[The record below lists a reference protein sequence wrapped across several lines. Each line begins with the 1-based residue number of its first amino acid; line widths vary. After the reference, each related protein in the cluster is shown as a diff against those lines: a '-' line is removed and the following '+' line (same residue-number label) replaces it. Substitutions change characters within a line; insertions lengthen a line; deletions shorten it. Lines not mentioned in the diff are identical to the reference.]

1 MLIKNILFLIAT
13 TNKPWDID
21 SAFLRPGRFGT
32 RVYIGLPDAPARD
45 YMVRNRMEKIRKK
58 GVVAVAGD
66 IDYEAIVEKTEGFNG
81 SDMSEM
87 LDKIEE
93 NSILRSIKT
102 GVKMIAQTDFDVIL
116 ADMTSSVQKDDIE
129 NLLDWKKQN
138 G

>member
-1 MLIKNILFLIAT
+1 MQV
-13 TNKPWDID
+13 W
-21 SAFLRPGRFGT
+21 
-32 RVYIGLPDAPARD
+32 
-45 YMVRNRMEKIRKK
+45 

-66 IDYEAIVEKTEGFNG
+66 INYETIVEKTEGFNG